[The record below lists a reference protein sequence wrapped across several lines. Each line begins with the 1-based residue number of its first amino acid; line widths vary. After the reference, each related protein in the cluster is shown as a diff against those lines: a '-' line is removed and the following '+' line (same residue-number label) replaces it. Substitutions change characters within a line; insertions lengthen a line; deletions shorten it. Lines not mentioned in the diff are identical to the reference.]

1 VRRRSPLPGLPPR
14 PLQSPRRRVSRWQWL
29 ALVITAGSLGLS
41 GTAVAQTGVPLS
53 SLPPPG
59 TTWSFLPRMAF
70 HLTGEHVSGDDER
83 FVWNANFG
91 GELDVLGYPGGR
103 ATFFANYEVMLGE
116 ELKAFDPN
124 QGNYHL
130 AGSASRWV
138 HGVELAGVFHH
149 ESRHLSDRLKTAA
162 VDWNMVGVRA
172 QKALVHGR
180 ATTVGRVD
188 LRGVIQRSM
197 VDYEW
202 ELDARVR
209 TVVQVRPHVSVVS
222 AFTLDVLGVD
232 GTGNRGT
239 QVGARGEGGIRLEGG
254 GGAIEL
260 YLAVER
266 QIDPYQ
272 LEFSTASWFIAGF
285 RLLNR

>member
-1 VRRRSPLPGLPPR
+1 VTSRVPR
-14 PLQSPRRRVSRWQWL
+14 IH
-29 ALVITAGSLGLS
+29 AVIVAACLGLS
-41 GTAVAQTGVPLS
+41 GTAFAQTGVPLPP
-53 SLPPPG
+53 LPPPG
-59 TTWSFLPRMAF
+59 TTFSFLPRMAF

-91 GELDVLGYPGGR
+91 GEIDVLGYPGGR
-103 ATFFANYEVMLGE
+103 ATFLANYEVMLGE

-149 ESRHLSDRLKTAA
+149 ESRHLSDRIKTVA

-172 QKALVHGR
+172 QTGLVHGR

-188 LRGVIQRSM
+188 LRRVIQRSM

-209 TVVQVRPHVSVVS
+209 NVVQVRPHVSVVS
-222 AFTLDVLGVD
+222 AFTLDVIGVD
-232 GTGNRGT
+232 GTANRGT
-239 QVGARGEGGIRLEGG
+239 QVGARGEGGIRLEGSA
-254 GGAIEL
+254 GAIEL

-272 LEFSTASWFIAGF
+272 LEFSTANWFIAGF
-285 RLLNR
+285 RLLSR